1 VSPAPSTQRRST
13 ATSIRQILATTC
25 ALAACGGAPLERDD
39 VTAIPRGDAVGSEA
53 SGDYDLELY
62 IRDCVG
68 RCPVIRV
75 GVFSFSLCDIGTI
88 DRDTITVSQQDG
100 DLVIQT
106 QSLLIERLAGGLYA
120 DGSFEVGGWGTQYGG
135 EVEVIM
141 RGDGILAGD
150 RLSGTALSRGH
161 GRIEDQ
167 RFDCTAVYELS
178 GERVSW

>member
-1 VSPAPSTQRRST
+1 MT
-13 ATSIRQILATTC
+13 IRQRFAAIC
-25 ALAACGGAPLERDD
+25 VFAACGGAPLERDD
-39 VTAIPRGDAVGSEA
+39 VTSIPSGDAVGSEA
-53 SGDYDLELY
+53 SGDYDLELR
-62 IRDCVG
+62 ISDCVG

-75 GVFSFSLCDIGTI
+75 GVFSFSLCDVGTI
-88 DRDTITVSQQDG
+88 DRDVVTVSQQDG
-100 DLVIQT
+100 DLIIYT
-106 QSLLIERLAGGLYA
+106 QNLLIERLTGGLYA

-141 RGDGILAGD
+141 RGDGTLAGD

-178 GERVSW
+178 GERVSR